1 MYTQYIILYSLN
13 YVCSYIS
20 ILYYIMLYCH
30 CHIVLYLI
38 DQMVK

>member
-30 CHIVLYLI
+30 IVLYLI